1 MAILKSEEIYQLE
14 EQVDEIAMKVF
25 FQALNILGGPRRL
38 ILYRH
43 LTWVPSLIEACYAV
57 VLKEKFFKT
66 ESEIAQILGLTKQT
80 VRNIISAKTEGI
92 IENLESELKK
102 KSIKTHT
109 AGALAKLALK
119 QIVQNEQN

>member
-1 MAILKSEEIYQLE
+1 MPVLKEEEIIQIE
-14 EQVDEIAMKVF
+14 EKVDEIVLKVF
-25 FQALNILGGPRRL
+25 LKALDIVGGPRKL

-57 VLKEKFFKT
+57 VLKEKFLKT

-80 VRNIISAKTEGI
+80 VRNILSAKTEGI

-102 KSIKTHT
+102 KVIKTHV
-109 AGALAKLALK
+109 AGALAKLAFK
-119 QIVQNEQN
+119 EINQGN